1 VCLIGHY
8 IQGMPK
14 KINFKDDLIE
24 KLRDP
29 EFAANYI
36 MAYIVDKDLDLLPA
50 ALGDIARAYGVTK
63 LAKQSGIHRRTL
75 YKIFEANSNPSFEL
89 IVQILNQLGL
99 TLEVKALE
107 KTKRKRAG

>member
-1 VCLIGHY
+1 
-8 IQGMPK
+8 MPK

-36 MAYIVDKDLDLLPA
+36 MAYIVDKDLELLPT
-50 ALGDIARAYGVTK
+50 ALGDIARVYGVTK
-63 LAKQSGIHRRTL
+63 LAKESGIHRRTL
-75 YKIFEANSNPSFEL
+75 YKIFETNSNPSFEL